1 MKNRNISSQPDTPR
15 KTKRKPSAD
24 RVLYLIVVASF
35 ILPIVFIVLRMIF
48 GDNGIET
55 EIHSDADY
63 VLMLVECVL
72 GLFVINIPNLLSK
85 RLRFTLPIPLYV
97 LYIIFLY
104 CAIFLGEVRSFY
116 YNVPHWDD
124 VLHTFS
130 SLMLGF
136 FGVMVITILNHDE
149 HLVVR
154 LSPFFVSLF
163 SFCFAVTVG
172 ALWELYEFAF
182 DGLLGLNMQKFITAD
197 GVLLTGHEALR
208 DTIKDIAVDV
218 LGALTASVIGG
229 ISVRRE
235 RKWLIPELKD

>member
-48 GDNGIET
+48 GDNGMET

-97 LYIIFLY
+97 LYI
-104 CAIFLGEVRSFY
+104 
-116 YNVPHWDD
+116 
-124 VLHTFS
+124 
-130 SLMLGF
+130 
-136 FGVMVITILNHDE
+136 
-149 HLVVR
+149 
-154 LSPFFVSLF
+154 LSGREG
-163 SFCFAVTVG
+163 TVG
-172 ALWELYEFAF
+172 GRILSDQSVLYRLFQS
-182 DGLLGLNMQKFITAD
+182 G
-197 GVLLTGHEALR
+197 
-208 DTIKDIAVDV
+208 
-218 LGALTASVIGG
+218 LTAQCTFPHGFIAQSRAEPIPARNTTSVLRN
-229 ISVRRE
+229 V
-235 RKWLIPELKD
+235 